1 MDYINKEFTLDN
13 NKKYVVI
20 EQVNYNENIYL
31 YIANS
36 NDENDT
42 MYVEIKDNNLLKIE
56 SSLFE
61 QHIFPLFLEKFRQ

>member
-42 MYVEIKDNNLLKIE
+42 MYVEIKDNDLLKIE
-56 SSLFE
+56 PSLFE

>member
-56 SSLFE
+56 PSLFE